1 MSGVFPGAGSIVEP
15 PSMTRIKRRLFCV
28 LAALVL
34 LAPAARAETP
44 DDSSAWIEAPVG
56 KHQSFARRRELILLR
71 AARLAEERGFTHFEL
86 MWSPDSPVEGGVDA
100 DAWKVTDAYGNA
112 SNAIHPSPL
121 APSPLSR
128 PGAVMVRFCNESEG
142 SCPGVQAH
150 RVLLNLRQR

>member
-1 MSGVFPGAGSIVEP
+1 MNRNKQ
-15 PSMTRIKRRLFCV
+15 PSFCV

-34 LAPAARAETP
+34 LIPAAKAQTA
-44 DDSSAWIEAPVG
+44 DDGSAWIEPPVG

-100 DAWKVTDAYGNA
+100 DAWKLTDAYGNA
-112 SNAIHPSPL
+112 SNSTHPSPL
-121 APSPLSR
+121 PPSPLRR
-128 PGAVMVRFCNESEG
+128 PGAVLVRFCNESEG
-142 SCPGVQAH
+142 SCTGVRAH